1 MFLTFP
7 NIYVFIYVVSTFI
20 CRQKN
25 QAFYS
30 QINTATSGSGKR
42 VHGLLPEE
50 LKLKLK
56 LLATT
61 VLLHKQVF

>member
-7 NIYVFIYVVSTFI
+7 NIYVFTKVISTFI

-25 QAFYS
+25 QAFYP
-30 QINTATSGSGKR
+30 QINTATNGSGKR
-42 VHGLLPEE
+42 VQGLLPEE

-56 LLATT
+56 LKLN
-61 VLLHKQVF
+61 